1 MPCVFRTAAT
11 LCLVTTTACIQARV
25 ITNDGRQYNL
35 DGTER
40 VPPKQRAHDAEVAM
54 DACSDDV
61 SKLQQAFRHDTL
73 PAVVSVS
80 ASPPR
85 AAKSRFDDPAT
96 RLAASLQGA
105 LDAVQR
111 CSDANLTAIKV
122 VWEEQRYL
130 NDYQVRPLLEAHW
143 RATQHLARAK
153 EIAVT
158 SVALSLAVS
167 DAAKG
172 KTAALAAASH
182 VVEDKGDLLFAD
194 VPFDHDLRREVLL
207 QALHDTDDS
216 CGQRDESGKTTCDK
230 ILGALKVAKTVTDT
244 VRDVQGGRILS
255 ALNHAM
261 SLTGGDDA
269 EHAREVARREAV
281 LPLIPEKPALD
292 RLNVV
297 IQHATAQEG
306 KEARAAGRTV
316 VASDGV
322 IQLLNALDR

>member
-1 MPCVFRTAAT
+1 MPCSFRAAAILLLLTAAG
-11 LCLVTTTACIQARV
+11 CIQARV

-61 SKLQQAFRHDTL
+61 SKLQQAFRRDTL
-73 PAVVSVS
+73 PALVTVST
-80 ASPPR
+80 ASPR

-96 RLAASLQGA
+96 RLTTSLQGA

-122 VWEEQRYL
+122 VWDEQRYL

-158 SVALSLAVS
+158 SVALGLAVS

-182 VVEDKGDLLFAD
+182 VIEDKGDLLFTD

-261 SLTGGDDA
+261 SLTG
-269 EHAREVARREAV
+269 VT
-281 LPLIPEKPALD
+281 
-292 RLNVV
+292 
-297 IQHATAQEG
+297 TASTRVRW
-306 KEARAAGRTV
+306 RAAKPCCRSSRRSPRSTG
-316 VASDGV
+316 
-322 IQLLNALDR
+322 